1 MSVTQGNKKLKVIKT
16 IQLTTTYNLVEQIMK
31 LIRHPETKS
40 NIDHNL
46 TNFYKDERKL
56 SS

>member
-31 LIRHPETKS
+31 LIRHRETKS